1 MKNNNKPIL
10 TTTTK
15 DGALFVNAIDLYN
28 ALAINAWYT
37 DWLKQLTTDYW
48 LDPDF
53 ELYTDEDGIEWIR
66 ASFAKGLCSV
76 LGTRTSRRVREYI
89 HTIMECQNCALA
101 ETLAAAL
108 YQSDVLSEENEN
120 LKREIMAIK
129 PKAEYFD
136 KMVHKALYTD
146 IDVTAQ
152 ELGIPLDA
160 FCGLLLRYHYVRKR
174 KSGELRATRLA
185 VGEGLF
191 LDDRQRITP
200 KGRETFRL
208 LSSVLI

>member
-89 HTIMECQNCALA
+89 HAIMECQNCALA

-129 PKAEYFD
+129 PKAEYF
-136 KMVHKALYTD
+136 
-146 IDVTAQ
+146 
-152 ELGIPLDA
+152 IPLVVNNLTTTDKATCEVLDTTAKWFGVTYAADRPATVEKIQSLVDA
-160 FCGLLLRYHYVRKR
+160 
-174 KSGELRATRLA
+174 GEYP
-185 VGEGLF
+185 EKLF
-191 LDDRQRITP
+191 
-200 KGRETFRL
+200 
-208 LSSVLI
+208 